1 MSRVRT
7 RPTRDD
13 TREKLFE
20 AAARVFEEQGI
31 GGASIEAIAAAAG
44 FTRGAFY
51 SNFKSKDELIIAML
65 EDHVEQSI
73 RRNLDLLARHKNLAD
88 FIDALK
94 TMDRSRQDPLGRSPL
109 LHMEMILF
117 VARAEKRRPELAK
130 RLRARRKLITDIV
143 ETTLKN
149 SGRNGSLN
157 PTWTGAILLALE
169 DGFRLHRLI
178 DPETTPADSFLRAI
192 GDLQRAIGIRRPD
205 ERCDSGRFSA
215 ALAPACALCNWPG
228 DRAHLARAT
237 PCQIAKR
244 GQRADGDAD
253 RKGDGVIAGEVVQQA
268 GDPGTRGA
276 AGERRQHDGAE
287 DAAVMLA
294 LKDLQHHRAHDRGQ
308 AVAERALRQAS

>member
-31 GGASIEAIAAAAG
+31 GGASIEAVAAAAG

-73 RRNLDLLARHKNLAD
+73 VRIRDLLDRHKNLAD
-88 FIDALK
+88 FIEALK
-94 TMDRSRQDPLGRSPL
+94 TMGRSQQDPLGRSPL

-130 RLRARRKLITDIV
+130 RLRAGRKLIADII
-143 ETTLKN
+143 ETTSKN
-149 SGRNGSLN
+149 SGKDPVLD
-157 PTWTGAILLALE
+157 PAWWGAIVLAME

-178 DPETTPADSFLRAI
+178 APDTTPSDSFVRAI
-192 GDLQRAIGIRRPD
+192 GDLRRAIDVR
-205 ERCDSGRFSA
+205 SA
-215 ALAPACALCNWPG
+215 
-228 DRAHLARAT
+228 
-237 PCQIAKR
+237 
-244 GQRADGDAD
+244 
-253 RKGDGVIAGEVVQQA
+253 
-268 GDPGTRGA
+268 
-276 AGERRQHDGAE
+276 
-287 DAAVMLA
+287 
-294 LKDLQHHRAHDRGQ
+294 
-308 AVAERALRQAS
+308 

>member
-13 TREKLFE
+13 TRDKLFE

-44 FTRGAFY
+44 LTRGAFY

-73 RRNLDLLARHKNLAD
+73 RRNLDLLARHKSLSD

-117 VARAEKRRPELAK
+117 VARAEKRRPDLAK

-143 ETTLKN
+143 ETAPKN
-149 SGRNGSLN
+149 SGKSVSLN

-192 GDLQRAIGIRRPD
+192 GDLQRAIGI
-205 ERCDSGRFSA
+205 S
-215 ALAPACALCNWPG
+215 PA
-228 DRAHLARAT
+228 
-237 PCQIAKR
+237 
-244 GQRADGDAD
+244 
-253 RKGDGVIAGEVVQQA
+253 
-268 GDPGTRGA
+268 
-276 AGERRQHDGAE
+276 
-287 DAAVMLA
+287 
-294 LKDLQHHRAHDRGQ
+294 
-308 AVAERALRQAS
+308 

>member
-13 TREKLFE
+13 TCDKLFE

-31 GGASIEAIAAAAG
+31 GGASIETIAAAAG

-73 RRNLDLLARHKNLAD
+73 RRIHDLLTRHKNLAD

-94 TMDRSRQDPLGRSPL
+94 TMDRSKQDPLGRSPL

-130 RLRARRKLITDIV
+130 RLRARRKLIADIV
-143 ETTLKN
+143 ETTAKN
-149 SGRNGSLN
+149 SNRNTLLN
-157 PTWTGAILLALE
+157 PGWVGAVVLALE

-178 DPETTPADSFLRAI
+178 DPETPADSFLRAI
-192 GDLQRAIGIRRPD
+192 GDLQRAIGIPP
-205 ERCDSGRFSA
+205 S
-215 ALAPACALCNWPG
+215 
-228 DRAHLARAT
+228 
-237 PCQIAKR
+237 
-244 GQRADGDAD
+244 
-253 RKGDGVIAGEVVQQA
+253 
-268 GDPGTRGA
+268 
-276 AGERRQHDGAE
+276 
-287 DAAVMLA
+287 
-294 LKDLQHHRAHDRGQ
+294 
-308 AVAERALRQAS
+308 

>member
-44 FTRGAFY
+44 LTRGAFY

-73 RRNLDLLARHKNLAD
+73 RRNLDLLARHKNLSD

-109 LHMEMILF
+109 LHMEMILY
-117 VARAEKRRPELAK
+117 VARAEKRRPDLAK

-143 ETTLKN
+143 ETTSKN
-149 SGRNGSLN
+149 SGQNVSLN

-169 DGFRLHRLI
+169 DGLRLHRLI

-192 GDLQRAIGIRRPD
+192 GDLQRAIGI
-205 ERCDSGRFSA
+205 S
-215 ALAPACALCNWPG
+215 PA
-228 DRAHLARAT
+228 
-237 PCQIAKR
+237 
-244 GQRADGDAD
+244 
-253 RKGDGVIAGEVVQQA
+253 
-268 GDPGTRGA
+268 
-276 AGERRQHDGAE
+276 
-287 DAAVMLA
+287 
-294 LKDLQHHRAHDRGQ
+294 
-308 AVAERALRQAS
+308 

>member
-1 MSRVRT
+1 MSRIRT

-20 AAARVFEEQGI
+20 AAARVFDEQGI
-31 GGASIEAIAAAAG
+31 GHASIEVIAAAAG
-44 FTRGAFY
+44 FSRGAFY

-65 EDHVEQSI
+65 EDHVTRSI
-73 RRNLDLLARHKNLAD
+73 RRNLDLLERHKNLAD

-94 TMDRSRQDPLGRSPL
+94 AMDRSRQDPLARSPL

-149 SGRNGSLN
+149 GGRNGSLD
-157 PTWTGAILLALE
+157 PSWTGAILLALE

-192 GDLQRAIGIRRPD
+192 GDLQRTMG
-205 ERCDSGRFSA
+205 
-215 ALAPACALCNWPG
+215 L
-228 DRAHLARAT
+228 T
-237 PCQIAKR
+237 
-244 GQRADGDAD
+244 
-253 RKGDGVIAGEVVQQA
+253 
-268 GDPGTRGA
+268 
-276 AGERRQHDGAE
+276 AE
-287 DAAVMLA
+287 M
-294 LKDLQHHRAHDRGQ
+294 
-308 AVAERALRQAS
+308 SPS

>member
-51 SNFKSKDELIIAML
+51 SNFNSKDELIIAML
-65 EDHVEQSI
+65 EDHVEQTI
-73 RRNLDLLARHKNLAD
+73 RRNLDLLARHKNIVD
-88 FIDALK
+88 YIDALK
-94 TMDRSRQDPLGRSPL
+94 TMDRSRHDPLGRSPL

-130 RLRARRKLITDIV
+130 RLRARRQLITDIV

-149 SGRNGSLN
+149 SGRNGALN

-192 GDLQRAIGIRRPD
+192 GDLQRAIGV
-205 ERCDSGRFSA
+205 SSA
-215 ALAPACALCNWPG
+215 
-228 DRAHLARAT
+228 
-237 PCQIAKR
+237 
-244 GQRADGDAD
+244 
-253 RKGDGVIAGEVVQQA
+253 
-268 GDPGTRGA
+268 
-276 AGERRQHDGAE
+276 
-287 DAAVMLA
+287 
-294 LKDLQHHRAHDRGQ
+294 
-308 AVAERALRQAS
+308 

>member
-31 GGASIEAIAAAAG
+31 GAASIEAIAAAAD

-73 RRNLDLLARHKNLAD
+73 RRNLDLLARHTNLAD

-94 TMDRSRQDPLGRSPL
+94 TMDRSQQDPLGRSPL

-117 VARAEKRRPELAK
+117 VARAEKRKPELAK
-130 RLRARRKLITDIV
+130 RLRARRKLIADIV
-143 ETTLKN
+143 ESTAKSGGKNRLKN
-149 SGRNGSLN
+149 
-157 PTWTGAILLALE
+157 PAWTAAIVLALE

-192 GDLQRAIGIRRPD
+192 SDLQRAIGV
-205 ERCDSGRFSA
+205 SSA
-215 ALAPACALCNWPG
+215 
-228 DRAHLARAT
+228 
-237 PCQIAKR
+237 
-244 GQRADGDAD
+244 
-253 RKGDGVIAGEVVQQA
+253 
-268 GDPGTRGA
+268 
-276 AGERRQHDGAE
+276 
-287 DAAVMLA
+287 
-294 LKDLQHHRAHDRGQ
+294 
-308 AVAERALRQAS
+308 

>member
-13 TREKLFE
+13 TCEKLFE

-73 RRNLDLLARHKNLAD
+73 RRNLDLLDKHKNLAD

-94 TMDRSRQDPLGRSPL
+94 TIDRSHQDPLARSPL

-130 RLRARRKLITDIV
+130 RLRARRQLITDIV

-149 SGRNGSLN
+149 SGTNGSLN

-192 GDLQRAIGIRRPD
+192 GDLQRAIGVS
-205 ERCDSGRFSA
+205 SG
-215 ALAPACALCNWPG
+215 
-228 DRAHLARAT
+228 
-237 PCQIAKR
+237 
-244 GQRADGDAD
+244 
-253 RKGDGVIAGEVVQQA
+253 
-268 GDPGTRGA
+268 
-276 AGERRQHDGAE
+276 
-287 DAAVMLA
+287 
-294 LKDLQHHRAHDRGQ
+294 
-308 AVAERALRQAS
+308 

>member
-20 AAARVFEEQGI
+20 AAARVFEEHGI

-51 SNFKSKDELIIAML
+51 SNYRSKDELIIAML

-73 RRNLDLLARHKNLAD
+73 RRNLDLLAVHKKLAD

-94 TMDRSRQDPLGRSPL
+94 TMDRTRQDPLGRSPL

-149 SGRNGSLN
+149 SGKNPALN
-157 PTWTGAILLALE
+157 PTWTAAIVLALE

-178 DPETTPADSFLRAI
+178 DPETTPSDSFLRAI
-192 GDLQRAIGIRRPD
+192 SDLQRAIGVA
-205 ERCDSGRFSA
+205 SA
-215 ALAPACALCNWPG
+215 
-228 DRAHLARAT
+228 
-237 PCQIAKR
+237 
-244 GQRADGDAD
+244 
-253 RKGDGVIAGEVVQQA
+253 
-268 GDPGTRGA
+268 
-276 AGERRQHDGAE
+276 
-287 DAAVMLA
+287 
-294 LKDLQHHRAHDRGQ
+294 
-308 AVAERALRQAS
+308 

>member
-13 TREKLFE
+13 TRDKLFE

-31 GGASIEAIAAAAG
+31 GGASIEAVAAAAG

-51 SNFKSKDELIIAML
+51 SNFRSKDELIIAML

-94 TMDRSRQDPLGRSPL
+94 NMDKSRQDPLGRSPL

-117 VARAEKRRPELAK
+117 VARAEKRRPDLAK
-130 RLRARRKLITDIV
+130 RLRARRQLITDIV

-149 SGRNGSLN
+149 SGRNGALN
-157 PTWTGAILLALE
+157 PNWTGAIVLALE

-192 GDLQRAIGIRRPD
+192 SDLQRAIGI
-205 ERCDSGRFSA
+205 SSA
-215 ALAPACALCNWPG
+215 
-228 DRAHLARAT
+228 
-237 PCQIAKR
+237 
-244 GQRADGDAD
+244 
-253 RKGDGVIAGEVVQQA
+253 
-268 GDPGTRGA
+268 
-276 AGERRQHDGAE
+276 
-287 DAAVMLA
+287 
-294 LKDLQHHRAHDRGQ
+294 
-308 AVAERALRQAS
+308 

>member
-13 TREKLFE
+13 TCEKLFE
-20 AAARVFEEQGI
+20 AAARVFEDQGI

-65 EDHVEQSI
+65 EDHVEQTI
-73 RRNLDLLARHKNLAD
+73 RRNLDLLDKHKNLAD

-94 TMDRSRQDPLGRSPL
+94 TIDRSHQDPLARSPL

-117 VARAEKRRPELAK
+117 VARAEKRRPDLAK
-130 RLRARRKLITDIV
+130 RLRARRQLIVDIV

-149 SGRNGSLN
+149 SGKNGSLN
-157 PTWTGAILLALE
+157 PTWIGAIVLALE

-192 GDLQRAIGIRRPD
+192 GDLQRSMGI
-205 ERCDSGRFSA
+205 SS
-215 ALAPACALCNWPG
+215 
-228 DRAHLARAT
+228 
-237 PCQIAKR
+237 
-244 GQRADGDAD
+244 
-253 RKGDGVIAGEVVQQA
+253 V
-268 GDPGTRGA
+268 
-276 AGERRQHDGAE
+276 
-287 DAAVMLA
+287 
-294 LKDLQHHRAHDRGQ
+294 
-308 AVAERALRQAS
+308 